1 MRRLLISLPLCL
13 ASAAALAGSWSD
25 LWSTPDQQG
34 QRLLDRHQPAAAA
47 KLFTDPRRRA
57 YAELQAGH
65 YPQAAELLRPFTDA
79 GSQYNRGNALARAGQ
94 LKEALTAYDA
104 ALKQT
109 PADKDI
115 RHNRDLVA
123 KALEQQKRDP
133 RQQQQQNNS
142 SGSGHGQSQSSQGGA
157 GQASQRDQGQS
168 SQGSQ
173 GQGAQAEGNP
183 EGQQDHGKQQAGGN
197 RSAGGNSQSSA
208 SSESQRSDARSSEG
222 SGSQAGGESSE
233 SAAKAAR
240 GDQPAG
246 AASAASSQAGSAQ
259 DAEQA
264 QQQRAVE
271 QPWTLRP
278 APAEPVAARR
288 LPSIDGPQRHM
299 LVEAHPRL
307 PRAPPIPRPDHPAVC
322 RQATLIAGSGAT
334 VRRQAAARSRRGGPR
349 CGSVAGRPR
358 STPSSPT
365 GARVSRARRPVSG
378 PRSGRER

>member
-1 MRRLLISLPLCL
+1 LLISLPLCL

-233 SAAKAAR
+233 SAARAAR

-264 QQQRAVE
+264 QRDAAAAAQLLRSQSGASASSHGNEQQA
-271 QPWTLRP
+271 Q
-278 APAEPVAARR
+278 
-288 LPSIDGPQRHM
+288 LPSKGLPAQVDSRTDASKPLPPSEQSLALDQWLRRIPEDSGELLRRKFLIEHM
-299 LVEAHPRL
+299 MKQQQDTE
-307 PRAPPIPRPDHPAVC
+307 
-322 RQATLIAGSGAT
+322 Q
-334 VRRQAAARSRRGGPR
+334 
-349 CGSVAGRPR
+349 
-358 STPSSPT
+358 
-365 GARVSRARRPVSG
+365 
-378 PRSGRER
+378 